1 MYKRQAITYGYRA
14 FDWNV
19 TLVAT
24 VIIIVLVQFAQL
36 IGNTLARLVMR
47 R

>member
-1 MYKRQAITYGYRA
+1 
-14 FDWNV
+14 
-19 TLVAT
+19 LVAT